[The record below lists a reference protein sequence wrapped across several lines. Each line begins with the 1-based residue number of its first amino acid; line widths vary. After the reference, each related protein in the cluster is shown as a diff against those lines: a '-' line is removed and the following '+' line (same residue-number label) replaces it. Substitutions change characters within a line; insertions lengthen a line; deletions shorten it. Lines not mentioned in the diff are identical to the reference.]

1 MIDIIDFV
9 RFWFETGRQVLLD
22 VEGVSRIRIGEV
34 LVVGVFGDVVLARE
48 KRPHPAQLQN
58 ALAAVQHGQFV
69 DAHQL
74 LSEFLVV
81 QTVGNLTASAF
92 PGVEGVDGL
101 LPKGF

>member
-1 MIDIIDFV
+1 VVDLIDFI
-9 RFWFETGRQVLLD
+9 RLGLETGGQVLLD
-22 VEGVSRIRIGEV
+22 VEGVSRVRIGEV
-34 LVVGVFGDVVLARE
+34 LVIGVFGDVVLARE
-48 KRPHPAQLQN
+48 KWPYPAQLQD
-58 ALAAVQHGQFV
+58 AFSAIQHGQFV